1 MDIPVRITDGLHCA
15 SCVRRLKDA
24 FTDVPGVSDVRV
36 ELTTRRAVF
45 AVDQGGPDLAGLLTR
60 LQANG
65 FTAQADGAPVVRAPW
80 WPAALAVVLAVATF
94 GVPQVFTHE
103 LGHGLATA
111 CAAIAVLVPGW
122 VLVRAAASA
131 ARQGRASMDTL
142 IVLGSLAAL
151 LAGEAHAAAVTVALT
166 LIGRLIEARARRA
179 TAAAVEQLAHR
190 APDSAALVSAT
201 GEERAV
207 PLASVMVGD
216 RVRVRVGSVVPVDG
230 TVSEGT
236 VSLDEA
242 MLTGEALPVAKAI
255 GDAVASGTIVVDGTA
270 VITATRIGAET
281 TLARLAALVQAAAA
295 GKPTVQRLVDGI
307 ASVFVPVV
315 LLLALVTWTA
325 WWWQTGQPG
334 AGVLAAAAVLV
345 IACPCAL
352 GLATPTALVAAS
364 GAAARSGI
372 FVLTPRAFE
381 AAARI
386 TAVAFDKTGTLT
398 TGAFIVER
406 VLCAPDLKD
415 DAARVLAVAAAVEQ
429 GSDHPLALA
438 IRCAHLER
446 AIAPSRGIVQQPQR
460 YTQRAGAGAAADLSD
475 GQALVG
481 TAEWLREH
489 GVEPLAIDALSS
501 GSGSVVHVAHHGV
514 ALGAI
519 VLRDADRDEAAAVV
533 AQLSAHYRV
542 LLITG
547 DRAAAASAAGT
558 RLGVDEIVAQCTPAM
573 KLAQITRIQ
582 GEHQRVAFVGDGL
595 NDAPVLAAADL
606 GITVGHTS
614 DIAAA
619 AGDVLLPTGDLHG
632 VPRLL
637 NLARRTRR
645 VIVGNLILAAGYN
658 LIALPFAAF
667 GHIDPGFAAG
677 AMVLS
682 SLAVVGNSLRLT
694 RTLT

>member
-1 MDIPVRITDGLHCA
+1 MDIPVRITDGLQCA

-45 AVDQGGPDLAGLLTR
+45 VVDQGGPDLAGLLTR
-60 LQANG
+60 LQASG

-80 WPAALAVVLAVATF
+80 WPAALAVGLAAATF
-94 GVPQVFTHE
+94 GFPLFLAHE

-111 CAAIAVLVPGW
+111 GAAIALLMPGW

-131 ARQGRASMDTL
+131 ARQRRATMDTL
-142 IVLGSLAAL
+142 IVFGSLAAL
-151 LAGEAHAAAVTVALT
+151 LAGEAHAAAVTIALT
-166 LIGRLIEARARRA
+166 LVGRLIEARARRA

-201 GEERAV
+201 GDERAV
-207 PLASVMVGD
+207 PLASVVVGD

-255 GDAVASGTIVVDGTA
+255 GDTVSSGTLVVDGTA

-315 LLLALVTWTA
+315 LLLALVTWAA

-406 VLCAPDLKD
+406 ILCAPDLKD
-415 DAARVLAVAAAVEQ
+415 DAARVLAVAAVVEQ

-446 AIAPSRGIVQQPQR
+446 ALAPSRGIVQQPQR

-489 GVEPLAIDALSS
+489 GVEPLGIDALS
-501 GSGSVVHVAHHGV
+501 SGSVVHVAHHGV

-533 AQLSAHYRV
+533 ALLSTHYRV

-645 VIVGNLILAAGYN
+645 VIIGNLILAAGYN

-694 RTLT
+694 RTLAT